1 LEAHAINHEFEAE
14 KNRKALMYTAIIV
27 GLFLLIAIFYT
38 WPLQVPPTPT
48 VMDLIDIN
56 LGNEVEGM
64 GDVQPLVKGDRAP
77 DNQSVASQRT
87 ATHKVAQE
95 PSQNIQ
101 ADENNDVD
109 AAPVVKTEK
118 KVEKAK
124 IENKETSIKP
134 SKNIN
139 PSPVVNPNPAPKKPK
154 IPLYKGGTGNGGNGA
169 TEDNNY
175 RNQGYKPGN
184 GDAGSP
190 DGSPDAYGNS
200 PGGKSGFS
208 VVRGLSGRRPIHFP
222 DMQGDF
228 NESAKVYVDIK
239 VNAAG
244 KVTSASIAKGTTTS
258 NSTLRNI
265 AIEKAKQLKFPP
277 AESNIETGTILFN
290 FVLKS

>member
-14 KNRKALMYTAIIV
+14 KNRKALVYTAIV
-27 GLFLLIAIFYT
+27 CGVFLIFAIFYT
-38 WPLQVPPTPT
+38 WPMMVPPKPV
-48 VMDLIDIN
+48 VMDLIDVN

-77 DNQSVASQRT
+77 DNQSVASHQSAR
-87 ATHKVAQE
+87 KVNEE

-101 ADENNDVD
+101 GDENEDKE
-109 AAPVVKTEK
+109 AAAVVKTEK
-118 KVEKAK
+118 KNETAK
-124 IENKETSIKP
+124 IENKETSTKA
-134 SKNIN
+134 SKNIH
-139 PSPVVNPNPAPKKPK
+139 PSPVVNPNPAPPKPK
-154 IPLYKGGTGNGGNGA
+154 IPLYKGGTGTGGNGA
-169 TEDNNY
+169 TEDNGY

-222 DMQGDF
+222 NMQGDF
-228 NESAKVYVDIK
+228 NENAKVYVDIK

-244 KVTSASIAKGTTTS
+244 TVTSAVVAKGTTTS
-258 NSTLRNI
+258 NSQLRNI
-265 AIEKAKQLKFPP
+265 ALEKARQLKFP
-277 AESNIETGTILFN
+277 AAQNDIQNGTILFN
-290 FVLKS
+290 FVLKN